1 MDLTPITPRAS
12 TSRPETEF
20 EMAPRDEIEQ
30 VMPTRLLEEP
40 TTTTSDDTVR
50 SAVGDRLRTERLRLE
65 RECEALRAKI
75 TRLSGVA
82 RSRPK

>member
-1 MDLTPITPRAS
+1 MDLTPITPHARA
-12 TSRPETEF
+12 SRPETEF

-30 VMPTRLLEEP
+30 VMPARPLEEP

-50 SAVGDRLRTERLRLE
+50 SAVGERLRTERLRLE

-82 RSRPK
+82 RSRPR